1 LRNRNGKPTQ
11 ENVMLYTIALVLLAL
26 WFLGLMLDLVGGV
39 IHVLLVIAAAVVI
52 YRLVTGRKATP

>member
-39 IHVLLVIAAAVVI
+39 IHVLLVIAAAVII